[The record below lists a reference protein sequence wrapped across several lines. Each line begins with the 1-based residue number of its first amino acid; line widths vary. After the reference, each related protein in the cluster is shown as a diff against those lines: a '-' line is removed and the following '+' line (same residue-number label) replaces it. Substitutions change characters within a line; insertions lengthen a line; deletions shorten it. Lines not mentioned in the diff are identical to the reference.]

1 MIVVFVLVH
10 QQDIC
15 PIQMWINVEYVLVE
29 TKPSR
34 DVVVLMVFPQI
45 TGMILIMMGL
55 VAVLL

>member
-1 MIVVFVLVH
+1 M
-10 QQDIC
+10 
-15 PIQMWINVEYVLVE
+15 EYVLVE